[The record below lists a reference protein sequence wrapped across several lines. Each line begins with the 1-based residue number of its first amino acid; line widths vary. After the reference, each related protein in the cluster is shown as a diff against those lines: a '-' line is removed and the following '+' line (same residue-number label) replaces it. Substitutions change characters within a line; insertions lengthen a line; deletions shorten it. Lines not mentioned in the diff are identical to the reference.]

1 MAKKRYFSEDEVPIF
16 ENRNGA
22 VVYKRGEYWQFRV
35 WLTADNKYVQKS
47 LNTKIRETA
56 IERGQAMY
64 LELHAHIET
73 GVKYFTVTLKE
84 AVQIYTDYRATEVR
98 DNPSKQGIVAGRLET
113 IKTNLTHFLDFAG
126 RETKLSE
133 LAHIIHNYRRI

>member
-84 AVQIYTDYRATEVR
+84 AVQIY
-98 DNPSKQGIVAGRLET
+98 RLQS
-113 IKTNLTHFLDFAG
+113 D
-126 RETKLSE
+126 
-133 LAHIIHNYRRI
+133 

>member
-1 MAKKRYFSEDEVPIF
+1 MAKKRYFSDDEVPIF

-56 IERGQAMY
+56 IERGQKQ
-64 LELHAHIET
+64 LIKGCT
-73 GVKYFTVTLKE
+73 RNTL
-84 AVQIYTDYRATEVR
+84 RH
-98 DNPSKQGIVAGRLET
+98 S
-113 IKTNLTHFLDFAG
+113 H
-126 RETKLSE
+126 SE
-133 LAHIIHNYRRI
+133 RSYYP